1 MAIDHDMTSVWDAV
15 ERSTKWLDSHHEP
28 NDAEITMRLLK
39 LTEESGEAAQAWI
52 GATGRN
58 PRKGVTHSRHDVAA
72 ELADVVFSALV
83 AITSLGADPAAVLTD
98 KARALLTRAED
109 GTAQDQPPS
118 TAPREVI

>member
-15 ERSTKWLDSHHEP
+15 EQSTKWLDSHREP
-28 NDAEITMRLLK
+28 DDAEITMRLLK

-52 GATGRN
+52 GTTGGN

-83 AITSLGADPAAVLTD
+83 AMTSLGVDPAAVLID
-98 KARALLTRAED
+98 RARVLITRAEAR
-109 GTAQDQPPS
+109 TAPDQSPS
-118 TAPREVI
+118 T